1 MSLPPPSPATDGND
15 AADPTGTGQTVTA
28 RFIDGPLKEKRT
40 ESAVVEGRPPKV
52 IDVPADDGATYRY
65 CLAEWTQAG
74 SSARYTFLYRV

>member
-1 MSLPPPSPATDGND
+1 MSPPPPSPATDGQRRGR
-15 AADPTGTGQTVTA
+15 PTGTGQTVTA

-74 SSARYTFLYRV
+74 PSARYTFLYRV